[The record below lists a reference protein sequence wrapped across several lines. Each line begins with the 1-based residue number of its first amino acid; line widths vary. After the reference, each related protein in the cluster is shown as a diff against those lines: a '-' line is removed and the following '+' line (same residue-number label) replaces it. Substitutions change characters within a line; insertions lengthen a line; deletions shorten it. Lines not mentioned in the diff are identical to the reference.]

1 MTMRSGA
8 RVTKPKALFQSRV
21 RGGAEN
27 GATSVGFGISDVVL
41 VSTDFVPVFMRICE
55 KRNFISWLLRC
66 ICENIFWTQ
75 RPISLDKCALL
86 EEFPIFERN

>member
-21 RGGAEN
+21 RGGVEN

-41 VSTDFVPVFMRICE
+41 VSTDFVPVFMKICE
-55 KRNFISWLLRC
+55 KRNFISWRSRC
-66 ICENIFWTQ
+66 ICENTF
-75 RPISLDKCALL
+75 RLKYPSA
-86 EEFPIFERN
+86 